1 MIQPDNQLC
10 SLTCFFVF
18 ACLNQNINLFILF
31 WIREKEQAKRA
42 KWARIFKTPSWMS
55 SFAHSH
61 VFLIYLLK
69 QVWKYLFIN
78 CIWNQKE
85 LTELS
90 ELNELKCSKTPK
102 QMSTAAHKHFFF
114 VFACSSKHEYT
125 PLLSLHKIK
134 KNWKKFHSNFS

>member
-1 MIQPDNQLC
+1 MISFHQALVSSHCKSFYFLDQIKSNCMYWLHWKSEKNRTEPNELDELKDSKWFNQTT
-10 SLTCFFVF
+10 SFAHWHVFFVF

-69 QVWKYLFIN
+69 QVWKYLFIY

-85 LTELS
+85 
-90 ELNELKCSKTPK
+90 
-102 QMSTAAHKHFFF
+102 
-114 VFACSSKHEYT
+114 
-125 PLLSLHKIK
+125 
-134 KNWKKFHSNFS
+134 